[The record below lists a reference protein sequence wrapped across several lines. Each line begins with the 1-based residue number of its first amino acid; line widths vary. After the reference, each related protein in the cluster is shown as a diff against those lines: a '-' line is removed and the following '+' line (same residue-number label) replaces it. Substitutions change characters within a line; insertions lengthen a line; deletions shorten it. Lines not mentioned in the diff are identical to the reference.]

1 MHCRHVARPIA
12 AGGQSV
18 SSSILSSNNSR
29 VSRSRPVI
37 GIVEDDPI
45 MGESLVQRLEL
56 EGYRSTWWQ
65 SGRDALADIREAGC
79 QVLVCDIRLPD
90 IDGEQLFRRAL
101 PDLGATPVIFITA
114 FGEVEQAVRL
124 MRAGA
129 DDYVTKPF
137 EVEALLEKIAALCAR
152 EMTAGSD
159 VRGRETLGGSAAMH
173 NVETEL
179 QRVKDAS
186 TPVLLLGETGTGK
199 EVAARQLHDT
209 SMRRDLPFIIV
220 SCGTLPLDRA
230 EVLIFG
236 ARGAQSGL
244 VEQAGGGTLFLDEVS
259 VLPMALQGKFLR
271 LLEDGTYRK
280 LGSAQELVSHAR
292 VVSSSNADLPALV
305 AEGRFRVDLYYRLN
319 TIELRIP
326 ALRARPEDIIPL
338 AEHILTQLA
347 RRSSQ
352 RIPSLTSAARA
363 ALRDHPWPGNIRELR
378 NRLER
383 ALGLAGEAAQL
394 TAQLL
399 FPEQELSDHTETHI
413 TTLAEARERA
423 ERQHI
428 EETIRQTGGEL
439 GKAAILLGISRTTL
453 WEKMRRLDLSS

>member
-1 MHCRHVARPIA
+1 
-12 AGGQSV
+12 
-18 SSSILSSNNSR
+18 
-29 VSRSRPVI
+29 
-37 GIVEDDPI
+37 
-45 MGESLVQRLEL
+45 
-56 EGYRSTWWQ
+56 
-65 SGRDALADIREAGC
+65 
-79 QVLVCDIRLPD
+79 
-90 IDGEQLFRRAL
+90 
-101 PDLGATPVIFITA
+101 
-114 FGEVEQAVRL
+114 
-124 MRAGA
+124 
-129 DDYVTKPF
+129 
-137 EVEALLEKIAALCAR
+137 
-152 EMTAGSD
+152 
-159 VRGRETLGGSAAMH
+159 
-173 NVETEL
+173 
-179 QRVKDAS
+179 
-186 TPVLLLGETGTGK
+186 
-199 EVAARQLHDT
+199 
-209 SMRRDLPFIIV
+209 
-220 SCGTLPLDRA
+220 
-230 EVLIFG
+230 
-236 ARGAQSGL
+236 
-244 VEQAGGGTLFLDEVS
+244 
-259 VLPMALQGKFLR
+259 MALQGKFLR

-305 AEGRFRVDLYYRLN
+305 GEGRFRVDLYYRLN

-439 GKAAILLGISRTTL
+439 GKAAVLLGISRTTL